1 MTIVILTI
9 IMFQTSIIVHSLP
22 WPINIDR
29 RHDYASLDKRTTKLK
44 LMSTEETEGQDFMV
58 EGNVLFDVLL
68 DVRDDELLDVTYYT
82 PVQGH

>member
-44 LMSTEETEGQDFMV
+44 LMSTEETEGRDFMV
-58 EGNVLFDVLL
+58 EGSVLFDVLL
-68 DVRDDELLDVTYYT
+68 NVLDDKLLNATHDMSVR
-82 PVQGH
+82 GH